1 MKGMRIIQMII
12 VAAVISGFAYGT
24 KEVGL
29 TTEMEEARRRA
40 KSRDSGL

>member
-1 MKGMRIIQMII
+1 MKGMRIIQMLI

-29 TTEMEEARRRA
+29 TTEMETERRRA
-40 KSRDSGL
+40 KARDSGL